1 MPDIPDRLTPDHID
15 AASLARRLA
24 EPGGNAV
31 RLLDVREPEEHAHA
45 AIPNSLLIPLG
56 ELPLRLDELDA
67 WKSSEIVV
75 YCHHGIR
82 SMHAIAIL
90 RNAGFRRLVNLRGG
104 IDRWSTD
111 VDPSVPR
118 Y

>member
-1 MPDIPDRLTPDHID
+1 MPDSPDRSPAQID
-15 AASLARRLA
+15 ADELARRLA
-24 EPGGNAV
+24 VPDSDKP
-31 RLLDVREPEEHAHA
+31 RLLDVREPEEHAFA
-45 AIPNSLLIPLG
+45 AIPQSVLIPLG
-56 ELPLRLDELDA
+56 ELPMRLDELED
-67 WKSSEIVV
+67 WKPSEIVV

-90 RNAGFRRLVNLRGG
+90 RRAGFERLANLRGG